1 MSEIAQKLS
10 SISKEMKVS
19 FNLKGRTLSLDEVF
33 DDTGMLPGLTKR
45 ADQLCSL
52 CFGYGL
58 GASYEDVEKS
68 LMGTRVIFDDF
79 TPEIL
84 RILCIVDVVY
94 ELRKGSFDGKDITLD
109 ELMYD

>member
-1 MSEIAQKLS
+1 MAELNQRLNSVAKQ
-10 SISKEMKVS
+10 MGVT

-58 GASYEDVEKS
+58 GATYEDVEKS
-68 LMGTRVIFDDF
+68 LMGSRVIFDDF

-84 RILCIVDVVY
+84 RVLCIIDVIY
-94 ELRKGSFDGKDITLD
+94 ELRKGSFDGKDVTLD
-109 ELMYD
+109 ELLYD